1 MAGNG
6 DTLDGADVEP
16 DGAPGAARVVLAQKL
31 RAAWQA
37 SEFPLPLDRLEAKL
51 KERLHGQNVKGL
63 GRSSIGR
70 YMDPEH
76 TTLPDKAV
84 LTALAEIF
92 GANDEE
98 LAAWHRLQT
107 EAKAAQR
114 QRRLQRLAADHQG
127 ISAPPQDAADSARPA
142 QEEDVPGDADPVVDA
157 SAAPRMDSSDRE
169 ESGSHHQPVSADS
182 PTGGSPGAQSQF
194 RPRIPVAIKYAL
206 YAVATAGVIALGV
219 FTVVNAGDD
228 SSDRTPAESQAPQSS
243 ATTETH
249 PGAAGPPTGNGP
261 SAASASVSSGAMGG
275 NFRCGRERHVST
287 VTWTPCTQ
295 VRDGSLVFAVQLS
308 NTGSSPVTV
317 KAKLAYAQTQQTH
330 DCPATW
336 GAGAQVTVPA
346 GETVTSPADACSV
359 TKIPATTF
367 QAKAWVIATEEP
379 SWGYREMSQTVHVQ
393 PDASVIWADEA

>member
-16 DGAPGAARVVLAQKL
+16 DGAPDAARVMLARKL
-31 RAAWQA
+31 RSAWEA
-37 SEFPLPLDRLEAKL
+37 SESKLALDRLEAKL

-92 GANDEE
+92 RVSNEE

-114 QRRLQRLAADHQG
+114 QRRLQRPAADHQG
-127 ISAPPQDAADSARPA
+127 VSALPQDAADSPPPS

-157 SAAPRMDSSDRE
+157 SAAPCMDSDRE
-169 ESGSHHQPVSADS
+169 ESEGHDQPVSVDS
-182 PTGGSPGAQSQF
+182 PAGRSPGARRS
-194 RPRIPVAIKYAL
+194 RPRIPVAVKYAL

-219 FTVVNAGDD
+219 VTAVNAGDD
-228 SSDRTPAESQAPQSS
+228 SPDRTPAKSQAPQSS

-249 PGAAGPPTGNGP
+249 PGAAGSSTGNSP
-261 SAASASVSSGAMGG
+261 SSASAAVSPGAVSG

-287 VTWTPCTQ
+287 VTWAPCTQ
-295 VRDGSLVFAVQLS
+295 VRGNSLVFAVQLS

-317 KAKLAYAQTQQTH
+317 KAKLAYVQTQQAH
-330 DCPATW
+330 SCPAPW

-346 GETVTSPADACSV
+346 GKTVTSTADACSV
-359 TKIPATTF
+359 TKIPTTAF
-367 QAKAWVIATEEP
+367 QGKAWVIATDEP

-393 PDASVIWADEA
+393 PDASVRWADEE